1 MSQCRDRRCVEYA
14 AGAGAL
20 SRTAL
25 CTGRF
30 QFNRDNIVIVLMDLR
45 QFVDHLLFRCTAGA
59 ADTFLQAGRFRGGLD
74 LGEPVV
80 PPVSR
85 CSGSALR
92 VSVAAFAAGIG
103 CDPVCRTGGGSRHRG
118 CIGMRAGGIA

>member
-1 MSQCRDRRCVEYA
+1 ML
-14 AGAGAL
+14 AG
-20 SRTAL
+20 TAFG
-25 CTGRF
+25 TGCCSF
-30 QFNRDNIVIVLMDLR
+30 DNDAECVIVFVDFLQL
-45 QFVDHLLFRCTAGA
+45 VDHLFFRCTAGA